1 MLDGMI
7 ANLRFWYSKKT
18 IKVNV
23 HYEFMLDMC
32 NTDAMTIRILKKFPK
47 VIAEYSNIHM
57 SSDTQMTYD
66 FNVIANPNLCNV
78 ESERFKNF
86 TSDIFRNIIY
96 SSVEFA
102 KEQNE
107 NRNTDSLQS
116 DSERAIHEEVS
127 TVFEERIPERKPRKK
142 TVRRNKKVHSEVQQS
157 TADSSTGNQF

>member
-78 ESERFKNF
+78 ESERFKNL
-86 TSDIFRNIIY
+86 SSHSGHVWLRPNDSGANNIIT
-96 SSVEFA
+96 SG
-102 KEQNE
+102 
-107 NRNTDSLQS
+107 TDS
-116 DSERAIHEEVS
+116 
-127 TVFEERIPERKPRKK
+127 PKK
-142 TVRRNKKVHSEVQQS
+142 
-157 TADSSTGNQF
+157 